1 MEQRKCRERNI
12 VRVEDE
18 GDRLTVNM
26 ENALINNNERRSWKW
41 ITSPRKLFNV
51 MIQVQECII

>member
-26 ENALINNNERRSWKW
+26 ENALINNKERRSWKW
-41 ITSPRKLFNV
+41 ITSPRKLL
-51 MIQVQECII
+51 MS

>member
-1 MEQRKCRERNI
+1 LEQRKYRDRNI

-26 ENALINNNERRSWKW
+26 ENALINNNEWRS
-41 ITSPRKLFNV
+41 
-51 MIQVQECII
+51 